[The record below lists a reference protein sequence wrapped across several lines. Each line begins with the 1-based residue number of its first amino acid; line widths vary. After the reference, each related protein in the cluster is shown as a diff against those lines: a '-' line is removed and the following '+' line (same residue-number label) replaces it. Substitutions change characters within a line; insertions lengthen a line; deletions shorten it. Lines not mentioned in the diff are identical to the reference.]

1 MLWNPRNAPAL
12 TLKDIG
18 RKVPDRSIRGAPD
31 MTRLQLAGAAMAVL
45 MAASL
50 GACNTAP
57 PAKTSADAGKI
68 ADAIKADAAQ
78 RIADINA
85 HDAAKVAAHDAPD
98 GVLMFHGQP
107 NAAGVPA
114 IEASF
119 VQRFANTPDIQVTLS
134 DPTVDVA
141 ASGDLAVFH
150 STTVTTSTD
159 PATKAQVTTT
169 NNSLSGYKPQ
179 ADGTWKIEWSVV
191 SDVGPP
197 PAAAPAT

>member
-1 MLWNPRNAPAL
+1 
-12 TLKDIG
+12 
-18 RKVPDRSIRGAPD
+18 
-31 MTRLQLAGAAMAVL
+31 MAVL

-50 GACNTAP
+50 SACNTAP
-57 PAKTSADAGKI
+57 PAKASVDVAKI

-107 NAAGVPA
+107 NAAGLPA

-119 VQRFANTPDIQVTLS
+119 VQRFANTPDIRVTLA
-134 DPTVDVA
+134 DPMVDVA
-141 ASGDLAVFH
+141 ASGDLAVLH
-150 STTVTTSTD
+150 STTVTTFTD
-159 PATKAQVTTT
+159 PTTKAPVTTT

-179 ADGTWKIEWSVV
+179 ADGSWKIEWSVV